1 MCREKGYFD
10 LNNVA
15 YAIFETSEKLS
26 VMPKGNPYI
35 VLKEIDKKL
44 YGESDK
50 FVADLKRDK

>member
-35 VLKEIDKKL
+35 VLKELDKKL

-50 FVADLKRDK
+50 FVADLERNK

>member
-15 YAIFETSEKLS
+15 YAIFFFFWKLS

-35 VLKEIDKKL
+35 VLKELDKKL

-50 FVADLKRDK
+50 FVADLERNK

>member
-15 YAIFETSEKLS
+15 YAIFETSGKLS
-26 VMPKGNPYI
+26 VMPKVNPYI

-50 FVADLKRDK
+50 FVADLKRNK